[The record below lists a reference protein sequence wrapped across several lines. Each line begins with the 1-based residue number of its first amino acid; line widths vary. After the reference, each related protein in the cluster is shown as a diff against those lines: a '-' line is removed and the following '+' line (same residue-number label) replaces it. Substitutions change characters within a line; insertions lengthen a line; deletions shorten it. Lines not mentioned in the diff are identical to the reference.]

1 MVRCVA
7 VALALALGICS
18 FAYGQSGS
26 AKAQAKA
33 KKSAGTVD
41 TSSSK
46 AQSELAELAE
56 LEGGGAG
63 VGEEAAEVAPALSS
77 RNIITRALHGGPV
90 VFSVLVILLIL
101 SLLSWA
107 LLFYKVL
114 VLRIVASTSQ
124 RFLQRFWDHSSL
136 NDLFSKMEDF
146 PASPIKSVFLA
157 GYEEL
162 MNCDL
167 AESSSQLA
175 VSEIKQ
181 LMILQVALDNI
192 GRSMKKAK
200 MKAKKRLESLLIL
213 LAISASSAPFVGL
226 LGTVW
231 GIMNS
236 FEQIAATGS
245 SSLAVVAPGVSEA
258 LIATAFGLMAAIPAV
273 VGYNISQHSIKE
285 TLGYVD
291 EFTGEYLNIVERFI
305 FDKFYQTSE
314 AGKLP
319 TG

>member
-1 MVRCVA
+1 MTQVTAVVRCVA
-7 VALALALGICS
+7 LALGVWCVATS
-18 FAYGQSGS
+18 VATSVAKGQSAGS
-26 AKAQAKA
+26 Q
-33 KKSAGTVD
+33 D
-41 TSSSK
+41 TSVAVDKASASK
-46 AQSELAELAE
+46 PQSE
-56 LEGGGAG
+56 LEGGSTDT
-63 VGEEAAEVAPALSS
+63 EVAENTAALSS

-124 RFLQRFWDHSSL
+124 GFLQRFWDHSSL

-167 AESSSQLA
+167 TESSSHPEA
-175 VSEIKQ
+175 SEIKQ
-181 LMILQVALDNI
+181 LMILQVSLDNI
-192 GRSMKKAK
+192 SRSMRKAK

-305 FDKFYQTSE
+305 FDKFYQTSG
-314 AGKLP
+314 ASPRG
-319 TG
+319 